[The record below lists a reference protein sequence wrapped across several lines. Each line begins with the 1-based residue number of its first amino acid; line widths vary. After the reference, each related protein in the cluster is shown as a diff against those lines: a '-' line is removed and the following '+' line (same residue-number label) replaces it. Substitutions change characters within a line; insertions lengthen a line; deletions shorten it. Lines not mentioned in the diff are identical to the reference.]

1 MHTIIKNGL
10 IVNEGRIIEGDILI
24 RNNRIERIG
33 GKIQVDGNVQEI
45 DANGKYVMPG
55 IIDDQVHFREPGLT
69 HKADLYTE
77 PRACVAG
84 GVTSFMDMPN
94 VNPPSLTQELLEARY
109 QLAAQKSI
117 ANYSFF
123 MGVSNDNADEVL
135 RTDAERVCGIKI
147 FMGSS
152 TGNMLV
158 DDAEVLERIFSNAPT
173 LIATHC
179 EDEST
184 ILHNL
189 EKARTEYGE
198 NIPVFMHPVIRDE
211 QACYLS
217 SSYAV
222 ELAKKH
228 NTRLHILHISTADEL
243 ALFSNSVP
251 IEQKLITSEA
261 CVHHLYFD
269 ADDYAQL
276 GARIKWNPAV
286 KDKRH
291 KPQILQAVLDD
302 IIDVIATDHAPH
314 TLEEKANHYSKCPG
328 GAPMVQHSLQ
338 VMLSFFFDGKMSIEK
353 IAQKM
358 SHDVARCFRLQERG
372 YLREGYFADMFLL
385 DLDAQHTIT
394 KENILAKCGWSPLE
408 GRTMRGLVTHT
419 FVNGNMVW
427 ENGKVMD
434 GTTGMRL
441 QFSKR

>member
-1 MHTIIKNGL
+1 MQMLIKNAL
-10 IVNEGRIIEGDILI
+10 IVNEGRIISGDVLI
-24 RNNRIERIG
+24 RDGRIDRVG
-33 GKIQVDGNVQEI
+33 GTIQTQGRVREI
-45 DANGKYVMPG
+45 DATGLYLMPG

-94 VNPPSLTQELLEARY
+94 VNPPSLTQALLAERY
-109 QLAAQKSI
+109 AIAAQKSV
-117 ANYSFF
+117 ANYSFY
-123 MGVSNDNADEVL
+123 MGVSNDNSDEVL
-135 RTDAERVCGIKI
+135 RTDPKNVCGIKI

-158 DDAEVLERIFSNAPT
+158 DDEEVLTRIFSLAPT

-189 EKARTEYGE
+189 EQARAEYGDQ
-198 NIPVFMHPVIRDE
+198 IPVYMHPIIRNE
-211 QACYLS
+211 RACYLS

-222 ELAKKH
+222 ELARKY
-228 NTRLHILHISTADEL
+228 NTRLHILHISTAEEL
-243 ALFSNSVP
+243 SLFSNALP
-251 IEQKLITSEA
+251 IEQKRITAEA

-269 ADDYAQL
+269 ADDYATL

-291 KPQILQAVLDD
+291 KPQILQAVVDD
-302 IIDVIATDHAPH
+302 VIDVLATDHAPH
-314 TLEEKANHYSKCPG
+314 TLEEKANHYVKCPG

-338 VMLSFFFDGKMSIEK
+338 VMLSFFFDGKISLEK

-358 SHDVARCFRLQERG
+358 SHDVAACFRIAERG
-372 YLREGYFADMFLL
+372 YIREGYYADMFLL
-385 DLDAQHTIT
+385 DLNAQQTIS

-408 GRTMRGLVTHT
+408 GKTMRGRITHT
-419 FVNGNMVW
+419 FVNGNPVW
-427 ENGKVMD
+427 ENYMVQDQIKGS
-434 GTTGMRL
+434 RL
-441 QFSKR
+441 TFAR

>member
-1 MHTIIKNGL
+1 MKTLIKNAL
-10 IVNEGRIIEGDILI
+10 IVNEGRIQSGDVLLSSG
-24 RNNRIERIG
+24 RIERVG
-33 GKIQVDGNVQEI
+33 GVIDTPVHVREI
-45 DANGKYVMPG
+45 DATGSYLMPG

-94 VNPPSLTQELLEARY
+94 VNPPSLNQALLAERY
-109 QLAAQKSI
+109 ALAAQKSV
-117 ANYSFF
+117 ANYSFY

-135 RTDAERVCGIKI
+135 RTDHHSVCGIKI

-158 DDAEVLERIFSNAPT
+158 DDAATLERIFANAPT

-184 ILHNL
+184 IIHNL
-189 EKARTEYGE
+189 EKARADYGDD
-198 NIPVFMHPVIRDE
+198 IPIQMHPVIRDE

-217 SSYAV
+217 SSFAV
-222 ELAKKH
+222 ELARKH

-243 ALFSNSVP
+243 SLFSNKMP
-251 IEQKLITSEA
+251 LAEKRITSEA

-269 ADDYAQL
+269 ADDYAAL

-302 IIDVIATDHAPH
+302 VIDVIATDHAPH
-314 TLEEKANHYSKCPG
+314 TLEEKANKYIKCPG

-338 VMLSFFFDGKMSIEK
+338 VMLSFFFDGRMSLEK

-358 SHDVARCFRLQERG
+358 SHDVATCFRIRERG
-372 YLREGYFADMFLL
+372 FIREGYHADLFLL
-385 DLDAQHTIT
+385 DLNRSLTVAP
-394 KENILAKCGWSPLE
+394 ENILAKCGWSPLE
-408 GRTMRGLVTHT
+408 GRTMRGVVTHT
-419 FVNGNMVW
+419 FVNGQVAW
-427 ENGKVMD
+427 ENGQVNDAVRGERM
-434 GTTGMRL
+434 L
-441 QFSKR
+441 FH

>member
-1 MHTIIKNGL
+1 MQMLIKNAL
-10 IVNEGRIIEGDILI
+10 IVNEGRIISGDVLI
-24 RNNRIERIG
+24 RDGRIDRVG
-33 GKIQVDGNVQEI
+33 GTIQTQGRVREI
-45 DANGKYVMPG
+45 DATGLYLMPG

-94 VNPPSLTQELLEARY
+94 VNPPSLTQALLAERY
-109 QLAAQKSI
+109 AIAAQKSV
-117 ANYSFF
+117 ANYSFY
-123 MGVSNDNADEVL
+123 MGVSNDNSDEVL
-135 RTDAERVCGIKI
+135 RTDPKNVCGIKI

-158 DDAEVLERIFSNAPT
+158 DDEEVLTRIFSQAPT

-189 EKARTEYGE
+189 EQARAEYGDQ
-198 NIPVFMHPVIRDE
+198 IPVYMHPIIRNE
-211 QACYLS
+211 RACYLS

-222 ELAKKH
+222 ELARKY
-228 NTRLHILHISTADEL
+228 NTRLHILHISTAEEL
-243 ALFSNSVP
+243 SLFSNALP
-251 IEQKLITSEA
+251 IEQKRITAEA

-269 ADDYAQL
+269 ADDYATL

-291 KPQILQAVLDD
+291 KPQILQAVVDD
-302 IIDVIATDHAPH
+302 VIDVLATDHAPH
-314 TLEEKANHYSKCPG
+314 TLEEKANHYVKCPG

-338 VMLSFFFDGKMSIEK
+338 VMLSFFFDGKISLEK

-358 SHDVARCFRLQERG
+358 SHDVAACFRIAERG
-372 YLREGYFADMFLL
+372 YIREGYYADMFLL
-385 DLDAQHTIT
+385 DLNAQQTIS

-408 GRTMRGLVTHT
+408 GKTMRGRITHT
-419 FVNGNMVW
+419 FVNGNPVW
-427 ENGKVMD
+427 ENNMVQDQIKGS
-434 GTTGMRL
+434 RL
-441 QFSKR
+441 TFAR

>member
-1 MHTIIKNGL
+1 M
-10 IVNEGRIIEGDILI
+10 NEGRIMSGDVLL
-24 RNNRIERIG
+24 RSGRIERMG
-33 GKIQVDGNVQEI
+33 GVINTTANVREI
-45 DANGKYVMPG
+45 DATGLYLMPG

-84 GVTSFMDMPN
+84 GVTAFMDMPN
-94 VNPPSLTQELLEARY
+94 VNPPSLTQDLLAERFAI
-109 QLAAQKSI
+109 AAQKSV
-117 ANYSFF
+117 ANYSFY

-135 RTDAERVCGIKI
+135 RTDHASVCGIKI

-158 DDAEVLERIFSNAPT
+158 DDAEVLERIFANAPT

-179 EDEST
+179 EDEGT
-184 ILHNL
+184 IIHNL
-189 EKARTEYGE
+189 EKARAEYGE
-198 NIPVFMHPVIRDE
+198 DIPVHMHPVIRDE

-217 SSYAV
+217 SSFAV
-222 ELAKKH
+222 ELARKH
-228 NTRLHILHISTADEL
+228 NTRLHVLHISTADEL
-243 ALFSNSVP
+243 ALFSNKMPLS
-251 IEQKLITSEA
+251 EKRITSEA

-269 ADDYAQL
+269 ADDYATL

-302 IIDVIATDHAPH
+302 VIDVIATDHAPH
-314 TLEEKANHYSKCPG
+314 TLEEKANKYVKCPG

-338 VMLSFFFDGKMSIEK
+338 VMLSFYFNGTMSLEK

-358 SHDVARCFRLQERG
+358 SHDVATCFRIRERG
-372 YLREGYFADMFLL
+372 FIREGYHADLYLL
-385 DLDAQHTIT
+385 DLNQSLTIAP
-394 KENILAKCGWSPLE
+394 ENILAKCGWSPLE

-419 FVNGNMVW
+419 FVNGQVAW
-427 ENGKVMD
+427 EDGKVNDNVRGERM
-434 GTTGMRL
+434 L
-441 QFSKR
+441 FH

>member
-1 MHTIIKNGL
+1 MQMLIKNAL
-10 IVNEGRIIEGDILI
+10 IVNEGRIISGDVLI
-24 RNNRIERIG
+24 RDGRIDRVG
-33 GKIQVDGNVQEI
+33 GTIQTQGRVREI
-45 DANGKYVMPG
+45 DATGLYLMPG

-94 VNPPSLTQELLEARY
+94 VNPPSLTQALLAERY
-109 QLAAQKSI
+109 AIAAQKSV
-117 ANYSFF
+117 ANYSFY

-135 RTDAERVCGIKI
+135 RTDPKNVCGIKI

-158 DDAEVLERIFSNAPT
+158 DDEEVLTRIFSQAPT

-189 EKARTEYGE
+189 EQARAEYGDQ
-198 NIPVFMHPVIRDE
+198 IPVYMHPIIRNE
-211 QACYLS
+211 RACYLS

-222 ELAKKH
+222 ELARKY
-228 NTRLHILHISTADEL
+228 NTRLHILHISTAEEL
-243 ALFSNSVP
+243 SLFSNALP
-251 IEQKLITSEA
+251 IEQKRITAEA

-269 ADDYAQL
+269 ADDYATL

-291 KPQILQAVLDD
+291 KPQILQAVVDD
-302 IIDVIATDHAPH
+302 VIDVLATDHAPH
-314 TLEEKANHYSKCPG
+314 TLEEKANHYVKCPG

-338 VMLSFFFDGKMSIEK
+338 VMLSFFFDGKISLEK

-358 SHDVARCFRLQERG
+358 SHDVAACFRIAERG
-372 YLREGYFADMFLL
+372 YIREGYYADMFLL
-385 DLDAQHTIT
+385 DLNAQQTIS

-408 GRTMRGLVTHT
+408 GKTMRGRITHT
-419 FVNGNMVW
+419 FVNGNPVC
-427 ENGKVMD
+427 ENNLVQDQFKGS
-434 GTTGMRL
+434 RL
-441 QFSKR
+441 TFDR

>member
-1 MHTIIKNGL
+1 MKTLIKNAL
-10 IVNEGRIIEGDILI
+10 IVNEGRIQSGDVLL
-24 RNNRIERIG
+24 NSGRIERVG
-33 GKIQVDGNVQEI
+33 GVIDTPAHVREI
-45 DANGKYVMPG
+45 DATGLYLMPG

-94 VNPPSLTQELLEARY
+94 VNPPSLNQALLAERY
-109 QLAAQKSI
+109 ALAAQKSV
-117 ANYSFF
+117 ANFSFY

-135 RTDAERVCGIKI
+135 RTDHHSVCGIKI

-158 DDAEVLERIFSNAPT
+158 DDAATLERIFANAPT

-184 ILHNL
+184 IIHNL
-189 EKARTEYGE
+189 EKARADYGDE
-198 NIPVFMHPVIRDE
+198 IPIQMHPVIRDE

-217 SSYAV
+217 SSFAV
-222 ELAKKH
+222 ELARKH
-228 NTRLHILHISTADEL
+228 NTRLHILHISTAEEL
-243 ALFSNSVP
+243 SLFTN
-251 IEQKLITSEA
+251 KLPLAEKRITSEA

-269 ADDYAQL
+269 ADDYAAL

-291 KPQILQAVLDD
+291 RPQILQAVLDD
-302 IIDVIATDHAPH
+302 VIDVIATDHAPH
-314 TLEEKANHYSKCPG
+314 TLEEKANKYIKCPG

-338 VMLSFFFDGKMSIEK
+338 VMLSFFFDGKISLEK

-358 SHDVARCFRLQERG
+358 SHDVATCFRIRERG
-372 YLREGYFADMFLL
+372 YIREGYHADLFLL
-385 DLDAQHTIT
+385 DLNRSLTVAPD
-394 KENILAKCGWSPLE
+394 NILAKCGWSPLE
-408 GRTMRGLVTHT
+408 GRTMRGVVTHT
-419 FVNGNMVW
+419 FVNGQVAW
-427 ENGKVMD
+427 ENGQVNDTVRGERM
-434 GTTGMRL
+434 M
-441 QFSKR
+441 FH

>member
-1 MHTIIKNGL
+1 MKTLIKNAL
-10 IVNEGRIIEGDILI
+10 IVNEGRIQSGDVLLSSG
-24 RNNRIERIG
+24 RIERVG
-33 GKIQVDGNVQEI
+33 GVIDTPAHVREI
-45 DANGKYVMPG
+45 DATGSYLMPG

-94 VNPPSLTQELLEARY
+94 VNPPSLNQALLAERY
-109 QLAAQKSI
+109 ALAAQKSV
-117 ANYSFF
+117 ANYSFY

-135 RTDAERVCGIKI
+135 RTDRHSVCGIKI

-158 DDAEVLERIFSNAPT
+158 DDAATLERIFANAPT

-184 ILHNL
+184 IIHNL
-189 EKARTEYGE
+189 EKARADYGDD
-198 NIPVFMHPVIRDE
+198 IPIQMHPVIRDE

-217 SSYAV
+217 SSFAV
-222 ELAKKH
+222 ELARKH

-243 ALFSNSVP
+243 SLFSNKMP
-251 IEQKLITSEA
+251 LAEKRITSEA

-269 ADDYAQL
+269 ADDYAAL

-302 IIDVIATDHAPH
+302 VIDVIATDHAPH
-314 TLEEKANHYSKCPG
+314 TLEEKANKYIKCPG

-338 VMLSFFFDGKMSIEK
+338 VMLSFFFDGRMSLEK

-358 SHDVARCFRLQERG
+358 SHDVATCFRIRERG
-372 YLREGYFADMFLL
+372 FIREGYHADLFLL
-385 DLDAQHTIT
+385 DLNRSLTVAP
-394 KENILAKCGWSPLE
+394 ENILAKCGWSPLE
-408 GRTMRGLVTHT
+408 GRTMRGVVTHT
-419 FVNGNMVW
+419 FVNGQVAW
-427 ENGKVMD
+427 ENGQVNDAVRGERM
-434 GTTGMRL
+434 M
-441 QFSKR
+441 FH